1 MSGMS
6 HLDPGIETIPAVLR
20 NAAEEFGDLEA
31 VVDGASRVTFA
42 ELADLTHDAALA
54 LIASGIEPGDRVS
67 IWAQNCLEWIV
78 ASFAVYSVG
87 AVLVPIN
94 TRFKGNEAGHVLHT
108 AGSRLLLASTDA
120 AGTDLVALLDDA
132 DPQLLASVEEVVVL
146 AGPERQGHE
155 SWPEFVSRSKTAD
168 PRELTRRS
176 ESIHGD
182 DPSDIIFTSGTT
194 GKPKGAVLT
203 HSASV
208 RTYMEWSELV
218 GLRRGDRYLIVYP
231 FFHTAGLKS
240 GVLACALRGSTMIP
254 QAVFD
259 VETIMDKVATE
270 RISMLPGP
278 PTVFQSI
285 LDHPGFTTFDLSSL
299 RLSVTGAATVPV
311 EVVRRM
317 REELRFETVV
327 TGYGL
332 TETTGTVSMCRH
344 DDPPETIA
352 TTVGRPLAGVE
363 LRIVDDSGVDVPKGS
378 TGEILVRGFNVMK
391 EYFCDPEAT
400 ASAID
405 KEGWFRTGDVGL
417 LEAEGNLR
425 ITDRKKDMFIV
436 GGFNAYPAEIE
447 GIMLAH
453 AAISQ
458 VAVIGIPDERLG
470 EVGKAFVVTRPGARH
485 DESEIVEWCRDHMA
499 NYKVPRSVAFAES
512 LPLTPS
518 GKVMKYMLRDQV

>member
-1 MSGMS
+1 MNAGS
-6 HLDPGIETIPAVLR
+6 GIETIPAVLKE
-20 NAAEEFGDLEA
+20 AADDFGDLEA
-31 VVDGASRVTFA
+31 VVDGSWRISFRD
-42 ELADLTHDAALA
+42 LAGSVHDAALG

-67 IWAQNCLEWIV
+67 IWAQNSLEWIV
-78 ASFAVYSVG
+78 ASFAVYSAG
-87 AVLVPIN
+87 GILVPIN
-94 TRFKGNEAGHVLHT
+94 TRFKGNEAGHVLNT
-108 AGSRLLLASTDA
+108 AGSKLLLASTDA

-132 DPQLLASVEEVVVL
+132 DSGLLSSVEEVVVL
-146 AGPERQGHE
+146 SGPQSRGLA
-155 SWPEFVSRSKTAD
+155 SWPELVARSVKAD
-168 PRELTRRS
+168 AEELTRRG
-176 ESIHGD
+176 ESIDGD

-208 RTYMEWSELV
+208 RTYMAWSELV

-259 VETIMDKVATE
+259 VETIMDKVTTE

-285 LDHPGFTTFDLSSL
+285 LDHPAFSSFDLSSL

-317 REELRFETVV
+317 RDELKFETVV

-344 DDPPETIA
+344 DDPAETIA
-352 TTVGRPLAGVE
+352 TTVGRPLPGVE
-363 LRIVDDSGVDVPKGS
+363 LRIVDHSGAEVLHGS
-378 TGEILVRGFNVMK
+378 PGEILVRGFNVMK

-405 KEGWFRTGDVGL
+405 ADGWFGTGDIGL
-417 LEAEGNLR
+417 VDDGGNLR

-447 GIMLAH
+447 GIMVVNP
-453 AAISQ
+453 AISQ
-458 VAVIGIPDERLG
+458 VAVIGVPDDRLG
-470 EVGKAFVVTRPGARH
+470 EVGKAFVVVRPGASQ
-485 DESEIVEWCRDHMA
+485 DEGEILAWCREHMA
-499 NYKVPRSVAFAES
+499 NYKVPRSV
-512 LPLTPS
+512 T
-518 GKVMKYMLRDQV
+518 